1 MNKYVTCESVFRGH
15 PDKVCDQISD
25 AILDEYLLKD
35 KDSRVAIECSIKD
48 NLVIIFGEVTSKAHV
63 NLEKV
68 AKRVLR
74 DIGYFDN
81 FVVITKVS
89 TQSWDIAKGV
99 DKLGAGDQGI
109 MYGYATN
116 ETKECL
122 PLPYVIAR
130 DISTNETKECLPL
143 PYVIARDIS
152 KAVENIRK
160 EKYMDVLMPD
170 GKCQVTVRYEDN
182 KPKDIKTIVVSTQ
195 TKKGVKLEEVKRIIK
210 EEVLIP
216 LLGST
221 LDGIEILVN
230 PTGAFFRGGPYADSG
245 LTGRK
250 LMVDTYGG
258 VAHHGGGAFSGKDY
272 TKVDRSGAYYV
283 RFVAKSIVEA
293 GLADKCEVAV
303 SYSIGVANPI
313 SVSIDT
319 FGTVKLSEDELLKL
333 INDHFDFSVGNIIK
347 ELKLKDISYQR
358 LAEYGHFGNDIYPWE
373 NVDGKVSELKKA
385 TAKAST

>member
-15 PDKVCDQISD
+15 PDKLCDQISD

-109 MYGYATN
+109 MYGYAT
-116 ETKECL
+116 
-122 PLPYVIAR
+122 
-130 DISTNETKECLPL
+130 DETKECLPL

-152 KAVENIRK
+152 KAIENIRK

-170 GKCQVTVRYEDN
+170 GKCQVTVRYVDN
-182 KPKDIKTIVVSTQ
+182 KPKDIKTIVVSAQ

-272 TKVDRSGAYYV
+272 TKVDRSGAYYA
-283 RFVAKSIVEA
+283 RYVAKSIVEA
-293 GLADKCEVAV
+293 GLADTCEVAV
-303 SYSIGVANPI
+303 SYSIGVASPI

-319 FGTVKLSEDELLKL
+319 FGTGKLSENELLKL

>member
-1 MNKYVTCESVFRGH
+1 MEKYVTCESVFRGH
-15 PDKVCDQISD
+15 PDKVCDQIAD
-25 AILDEYLLKD
+25 AILDEYMLRD
-35 KDSRVAIECSIKD
+35 KNSRVAIEVSIKD
-48 NLVIIFGEVTSKAHV
+48 NLVFVFGEVTSKGYV

-68 AKRVLR
+68 VKRVLR

-116 ETKECL
+116 EAKEFL
-122 PLPYVIAR
+122 PLPYV
-130 DISTNETKECLPL
+130 L
-143 PYVIARDIS
+143 ARDIS
-152 KAVENIRK
+152 KTIESVRK
-160 EKYMDVLMPD
+160 EKYMDVLLPD
-170 GKCQVTVRYEDN
+170 GKCQVTVRYEND

-195 TKKGVKLEEVKRIIK
+195 TRKGIKLEDVKKIVK

-216 LLGST
+216 LLGCST
-221 LDGIEILVN
+221 LDGIEILIN
-230 PTGAFFRGGPYADSG
+230 PTGAFYRGGPYADSG

-272 TKVDRSGAYYV
+272 TKVDRSGAYYA
-283 RFVAKSIVEA
+283 RYVAKSIVKA
-293 GLADKCEVAV
+293 GLADRCEVSV
-303 SYSIGVANPI
+303 SYSIGVSKPI
-313 SVSIDT
+313 CIGVDT
-319 FGTVKLSEDELLKL
+319 FGTGKLSDEELLRL
-333 INDHFDFSVGNIIK
+333 INGHFDFSVKNIVE

-358 LAEYGHFGNDIYPWE
+358 LAEYGHFGNDVYPWE
-373 NVDGKVSELKKA
+373 YVDGKAEELKKA
-385 TAKAST
+385 TAEASA

>member
-1 MNKYVTCESVFRGH
+1 MKNNQILKGKITIMNKYVTCESVFRGH
-15 PDKVCDQISD
+15 PDKLCDQISD

-81 FVVITKVS
+81 FVVIIKVS

-109 MYGYATN
+109 MYGYA
-116 ETKECL
+116 
-122 PLPYVIAR
+122 
-130 DISTNETKECLPL
+130 TNETKECLPL

-182 KPKDIKTIVVSTQ
+182 KPKDIKTIVVSAQ

-258 VAHHGGGAFSGKDY
+258 VAHHGGGALSGKDY
-272 TKVDRSGAYYV
+272 TKVDRSGAYYA
-283 RFVAKSIVEA
+283 RIVAKSIVEA

-303 SYSIGVANPI
+303 SYSIGVASPV

-319 FGTVKLSEDELLKL
+319 FGTGKLSDDELLKL
-333 INDHFDFSVGNIIK
+333 INKHFDFSVGNIIK

>member
-15 PDKVCDQISD
+15 SDKLCDQISD

-48 NLVIIFGEVTSKAHV
+48 IVIIFGEVTSKARV

-99 DKLGAGDQGI
+99 DKLGAGDQEI

-116 ETKECL
+116 ETKEF
-122 PLPYVIAR
+122 
-130 DISTNETKECLPL
+130 LPL

-160 EKYMDVLMPD
+160 EKYMDVLGVD
-170 GKCQVTVRYEDN
+170 GKCQVTVRYVDN

-195 TKKGVKLEEVKRIIK
+195 TKKDVKLEQVKKIIK

-221 LDGIEILVN
+221 LDGIEILIN
-230 PTGAFFRGGPYADSG
+230 PTGALYRGGPYADSG

-272 TKVDRSGAYYV
+272 TKVDRSGAYYA
-283 RFVAKSIVEA
+283 RFVAKSIVDA

-303 SYSIGVANPI
+303 SYSIGVASPI
-313 SVSIDT
+313 SASIDT
-319 FGTVKLSEDELLKL
+319 FGTGKLSDDELLKL
-333 INDHFDFSVGNIIK
+333 INDYFDFSVGNIIK

>member
-15 PDKVCDQISD
+15 PDKLCDQISD

-116 ETKECL
+116 ETKE
-122 PLPYVIAR
+122 Y
-130 DISTNETKECLPL
+130 LPL

-152 KAVENIRK
+152 KAIENIRK

-170 GKCQVTVRYEDN
+170 GKCQVTVRYVDN

-216 LLGST
+216 LRIIKEEVLIPLLGST
-221 LDGIEILVN
+221 LDGIEILIN

-272 TKVDRSGAYYV
+272 TKVDRSGAYYT
-283 RFVAKSIVEA
+283 RFVAKSIVEV
-293 GLADKCEVAV
+293 GLADRCEVAV
-303 SYSIGVANPI
+303 SYSIGVAI
-313 SVSIDT
+313 SIDT
-319 FGTVKLSEDELLKL
+319 FGTGKVSDEEILKL
-333 INDHFDFSVGNIIK
+333 INDYFDFSVGNIIK

>member
-1 MNKYVTCESVFRGH
+1 M
-15 PDKVCDQISD
+15 
-25 AILDEYLLKD
+25 
-35 KDSRVAIECSIKD
+35 
-48 NLVIIFGEVTSKAHV
+48 
-63 NLEKV
+63 
-68 AKRVLR
+68 
-74 DIGYFDN
+74 
-81 FVVITKVS
+81 
-89 TQSWDIAKGV
+89 
-99 DKLGAGDQGI
+99 
-109 MYGYATN
+109 
-116 ETKECL
+116 
-122 PLPYVIAR
+122 
-130 DISTNETKECLPL
+130 
-143 PYVIARDIS
+143 
-152 KAVENIRK
+152 
-160 EKYMDVLMPD
+160 
-170 GKCQVTVRYEDN
+170 
-182 KPKDIKTIVVSTQ
+182 
-195 TKKGVKLEEVKRIIK
+195 
-210 EEVLIP
+210 
-216 LLGST
+216 LGST

-272 TKVDRSGAYYV
+272 TKVDRSGAYYA

-303 SYSIGVANPI
+303 SYSIGVASPV

-319 FGTVKLSEDELLKL
+319 FNTGKLSDDELLKL

>member
-130 DISTNETKECLPL
+130 DIS
-143 PYVIARDIS
+143 

-170 GKCQVTVRYEDN
+170 GKCQVTVRYEGN
-182 KPKDIKTIVVSTQ
+182 KPKDIKTIVVSAQ

-230 PTGAFFRGGPYADSG
+230 PT
-245 LTGRK
+245 
-250 LMVDTYGG
+250 
-258 VAHHGGGAFSGKDY
+258 
-272 TKVDRSGAYYV
+272 
-283 RFVAKSIVEA
+283 
-293 GLADKCEVAV
+293 
-303 SYSIGVANPI
+303 
-313 SVSIDT
+313 
-319 FGTVKLSEDELLKL
+319 
-333 INDHFDFSVGNIIK
+333 
-347 ELKLKDISYQR
+347 
-358 LAEYGHFGNDIYPWE
+358 
-373 NVDGKVSELKKA
+373 
-385 TAKAST
+385 